1 MTEDLKKTED
11 VVEALGDC
19 MARISSTAIAF
30 LLVGVLVGV
39 AVGWVAKPIPP
50 PGPDYV
56 LRTDYDRVKSD
67 YDALKPQ
74 YDAMKS
80 EYDVLKP
87 AYDKM
92 VAQLAKL
99 KKPAKVGLVMATGG
113 LGDKSYNDISYAGVV
128 QAEEELGIEFDY
140 VEPKAIAEYEGFQRD
155 FAKTGE
161 YAIIICIGF
170 DQADALA
177 KVADE
182 YPNQRFAIVDMVV
195 AKPNVASLLFR
206 SNEGSFLVGV
216 IAGMSTKTGKV
227 GFVGGM
233 DDPLIKDFFMGY
245 EAGVK
250 WVNSSVTV
258 LPAVYVGD
266 WANPTKAKELAVS
279 LVELGAD
286 AIYAA
291 AGKSGLGALA
301 AANEKNITAF
311 GVDSCQDYLNPAV
324 LASMTKRVDRAVFEM
339 IVAATFDEVYGIWH
353 AFFKG
358 GFIEG
363 GVKEGWTGCCRLPQE
378 QAFWEAKFNFTH
390 TALPANVVTKL
401 NEARAGIISGEI
413 QVPRP
418 Y

>member
-1 MTEDLKKTED
+1 
-11 VVEALGDC
+11 
-19 MARISSTAIAF
+19 MARTTSAMVAF
-30 LLVGVLVGV
+30 LLIGVLVGV

-50 PGPDYV
+50 PGPDYIQ
-56 LRTDYDRVKSD
+56 RTEYDKVRSD
-67 YDALKPQ
+67 YDKLRAD
-74 YDAMKS
+74 YDHT
-80 EYDVLKP
+80 L
-87 AYDKM
+87 
-92 VAQLAKL
+92 AQLAKL
-99 KKPAKVGLVMATGG
+99 KKPVKIGLVMATGG
-113 LGDKSYNDISYAGVV
+113 LGDKSFNDISYAGVV
-128 QAEEELGIEFDY
+128 QAKEELGIEFSY

-161 YAIIICIGF
+161 YALIICIGF
-170 DQADALA
+170 DQADALT
-177 KVADE
+177 KVAGE

-195 AKPNVASLLFR
+195 DKPNVASLLFKA
-206 SNEGSFLVGV
+206 NEGSFLVGV
-216 IAGMSTKTGKV
+216 ISAMTTKTGKV

-233 DDPLIKDFFMGY
+233 DIPLIRDFFMGY
-245 EAGVK
+245 EAGAK
-250 WVNSSVTV
+250 WARSDVTV
-258 LPAVYVGD
+258 LSPVFVGE
-266 WANPTKAKELAVS
+266 WANPTKGKELAVS

-286 AIYAA
+286 AIYVA
-291 AGKSGLGALA
+291 AGKSGLGALE
-301 AANEKNITAF
+301 AANERNITAF
-311 GVDSCQDYLNPAV
+311 GVDACQDYLNPAI